1 MYRVF
6 GHYLPRASL
15 VLFCTELSVLLVS
28 VIVAALIASF
38 EGVDVEALV
47 SEPKLMV
54 EAGLFAGSILTGMF
68 ATGLY
73 QRDQRD
79 TPFEALLRIAVAFV
93 IGLVLL
99 FGFGFALP
107 GQRFEGSLLPLSLL
121 ASLIG
126 ITSCRLVYFD
136 ATEARLAQ
144 RVVVLGSGARAAEI
158 AHLRRAA
165 DRHGVDILG
174 FLPCSGDEVAQIE
187 AERRID
193 LGDETLSDFVA
204 TARVDELVIAPDD
217 RRAGMPDAE
226 MLDCKLQGVRI
237 TDLEHFLERQLGRL
251 RLSALKPSQLLYS
264 ESLTNV
270 IVRPWGK
277 RTLDILV
284 SLVMVILLSP
294 LFLLTVIAI
303 KLDSRGPALY
313 CQRRVGLG
321 GEVFTLCKFRS
332 MRTDA
337 EVDGKARWATDQDPR
352 ITRVGSFIRK
362 TRIDELPQLFNV
374 LKGDMSFVGPRP
386 ERPAFVVELC
396 EQIPYYELRHYVKP
410 GLTGWAQTR
419 YPYGAS
425 IEDARAKLEF
435 DLYYI
440 KNYSFVLDLN
450 IILDTVQVVLWR
462 KGAR

>member
-28 VIVAALIASF
+28 VFVAALIASF
-38 EGVDVEALV
+38 EGLQVEAVANGSKLL
-47 SEPKLMV
+47 SE
-54 EAGLFAGSILTGMF
+54 AALFAVSILGGMF

-79 TPFEALLRIAVAFV
+79 TPFEALLRIAVALLL
-93 IGLVLL
+93 GLMMLWV
-99 FGFGFALP
+99 FSALVP
-107 GQRFEGSLLPLSLL
+107 GEQFEGNLLPLSLL
-121 ASLIG
+121 GALIG

-136 ATEARLAQ
+136 ATEARLAR
-144 RVVVLGSGARAAEI
+144 RVLVLGSGTRAAEI
-158 AHLRRAA
+158 ARLRRAA
-165 DRHGVDILG
+165 DRHGIDILG
-174 FLPCSGDEVAQIE
+174 FVPCAGDQVAEVE
-187 AERRID
+187 AGRRID
-193 LGDETLSDFVA
+193 LTVPLSDYVA
-204 TARVDELVIAPDD
+204 SERVEELVIAPDD
-217 RRAGMPDAE
+217 RRAGLPDAE

-237 TDLEHFLERQLGRL
+237 IDLDNFLERQLGRL

-264 ESLTNV
+264 DSLTNV
-270 IVRPWGK
+270 LVRPWGK
-277 RTLDILV
+277 RTLDIAI
-284 SLVMVILLSP
+284 SLFMVVLLSP
-294 LFLLTVIAI
+294 VLLLTAALI

-313 CQRRVGLG
+313 RQRRVGLG

-337 EVDGKARWATDQDPR
+337 EIDGKARWATDRDPR
-352 ITRVGSFIRK
+352 ITRVGGFIRK
-362 TRIDELPQLFNV
+362 TRIDELPQLFNI
-374 LKGDMSFVGPRP
+374 LRGDMSFVGPRP
-386 ERPAFVVELC
+386 ERPEFVVDLC

-425 IEDARAKLEF
+425 TDDARAKLEL

-440 KNYSFVLDLN
+440 KNYSFFLDLN